1 MPSFI
6 GRYDYSIDHKGR
18 LNIPAKFRRN
28 IDPES
33 QETFV
38 ITLGLEGCLFAFPL
52 SEWSLIEEKL
62 RELPLTQK
70 RTRFFV
76 RTLTSHAS
84 DSRIDS
90 QGRITVSQ
98 KLLELAGISKEV
110 IIIGVLGRIEI
121 WAPDRYESYQKDF
134 GMSYEEVAED
144 ILL

>member
-18 LNIPAKFRRN
+18 LNIPAKFRKLM
-28 IDPES
+28 DPDS

-38 ITLGLEGCLFAFPL
+38 ITLGLEGCLFCFPL
-52 SEWSLIEEKL
+52 SEWTLIEAKL
-62 RELPLTQK
+62 RELSITQK

-90 QGRITVSQ
+90 QGRITIPQ
-98 KLLELAGISKEV
+98 QLLQLAEVNKEV
-110 IIIGVLGRIEI
+110 VIIGVLNRIEI
-121 WAPDRYESYQKDF
+121 WAPARYESYQQDF
-134 GMSYEEVAED
+134 GMTYEEVAED